1 MTGKMF
7 MTFAVCKGI
16 VLLILIN
23 SADSMGAGSL
33 WVQLNIQKMVTDFL
47 SAVSLSLIA
56 IILLFL

>member
-7 MTFAVCKGI
+7 LTFAMCKGI

-23 SADSMGAGSL
+23 SADSMGAGCL
-33 WVQLNIQKMVTDFL
+33 WVQLNVQKTVTDFL